1 MIPGFLLGRLGRVSE
16 KTVEGITAILTDV
29 AMPCLVF
36 VKLLETD
43 PTLIGWFDLAVCAVF
58 PVVLEILLFFICLPL
73 FKLKGDGEAEVSRFC
88 AIFSNCGFLGIPLAA
103 SLFPE
108 EPRAV
113 VLVSVFNVLS
123 TFMLLTLGVYILSGD
138 RKHISVR
145 RAIFKPITAAIL
157 LGGVALAFGLNEKLP
172 FLGEYTGYLAD
183 LTTPLLMTVLGVL
196 FAKACPKK
204 LFARPSLYL
213 ASAVKLI
220 ASPLISLLILAVL
233 KFLLRLEISASL
245 AAAIFISSGVSTAAT
260 APAMAQTYQRDAQHA
275 TAITILT
282 TLLCMFTLP
291 LLSLLFGLLF

>member
-103 SLFPE
+103 SRFPE

-183 LTTPLLMTVLGVL
+183 LTTPLSMTVLGVL

-220 ASPLISLLILAVL
+220 ASPLISLLILAAL

>member
-16 KTVEGITAILTDV
+16 KTVEGITAILTDM

-36 VKLLETD
+36 AKLISTD
-43 PTLIGWFDLAVCAVF
+43 PAQIGWFDLAVCAFF
-58 PVVLEILLFFICLPL
+58 PVVLEIILFFICQAL
-73 FKLKGDGEAEVSRFC
+73 FKTKENGEAEVSRFC

-103 SLFPE
+103 SLFPN

-113 VLVSVFNVLS
+113 VLVSIFNVLS
-123 TFMLLTLGVYILSGD
+123 TFMMLTLGVYILSGD
-138 RKHISVR
+138 RKHISLR
-145 RAIFKPITAAIL
+145 RAIFKPITVSIL
-157 LGGVALAFGLNEKLP
+157 LGGAVIVFGLNKKIP

-183 LTTPLLMTVLGVL
+183 LTTPLSMTVLGVL

-220 ASPLISLLILAVL
+220 ASPLISLLLLTAL

-260 APAMAQTYQRDAQHA
+260 APAMAQAYGKDAQEA